1 MVAGY
6 SYGSHFIILSF
17 SKEFVKWP
25 FLVLLDGY
33 CLEVNQFLIFGHTK
47 YKGEKVRTVPNGS
60 SYRPVQ
66 PYNSHEL

>member
-25 FLVLLDGY
+25 YLVLLDGY
-33 CLEVNQFLIFGHTK
+33 CLEVNQK
-47 YKGEKVRTVPNGS
+47 
-60 SYRPVQ
+60 
-66 PYNSHEL
+66 